1 MISVRFAFGAA
12 SLLSQGFRH
21 GARHLAPA
29 SVEVEVSAPSRAR
42 AAHPLPLA
50 QALSALFSDGAAHR
64 QPVLLRAEAERG
76 FSAGTFYLPGQIVDR
91 RA

>member
-12 SLLSQGFRH
+12 SFLSHGLRH
-21 GARHLAPA
+21 GARHRPVAP
-29 SVEVEVSAPSRAR
+29 VEVEVSAPVRGR
-42 AAHPLPLA
+42 AARPLPLA

-64 QPVLLRAEAERG
+64 EPVLLRAEAERG